1 MVRVIVFLLSGLY
14 TVLDSI
20 IILPTIST
28 FLFKLLNL
36 SLFPFIEIAC
46 NNSSLVIVS
55 EFSVISLTLNDNKFT
70 MTPVDSNVISSPSAI
85 VVFDADIVYSSGV
98 TLP

>member
-1 MVRVIVFLLSGLY
+1 MSGLY
-14 TVLDSI
+14 KVLDSI

-36 SLFPFIEIAC
+36 NLFPFIEIAS

-55 EFSVISLTLNDNKFT
+55 EFNVISLTLNDNDST
-70 MTPVDSNVISSPSAI
+70 ATPVASNIISSPSTI
-85 VVFDADIVYSSGV
+85 VVFYADIVYSSGIIEPV
-98 TLP
+98 